1 MFSKILIANRG
12 EIALRV
18 IRACREMGFRTVA
31 VYSDADRTALHV
43 RMADEAYRIGPS
55 PSVESYLRVDRLLEV
70 ARRVRAEAIHPGYG
84 FLAENPIFAEAC
96 EETGII
102 FIGPS
107 SETLRLSGSKTASR
121 RLAKEVGVPIVPGT
135 ERDLSD
141 EEILKLA
148 PEIGFPLAV
157 KAAAGGGGKG
167 MRIVQEPSGLPSA
180 IRAARSEAQS
190 SFGDPAIYLERYLSR
205 PRHVEM
211 QILADA
217 TGSTLYLGERE
228 CSLQRRHQKVV
239 EEAPSPFMTSEL
251 RRRMGEAAVKLAKG
265 CNYRNA
271 GTVEFLVD
279 AERNFYFLEINARLQ
294 VEHPVTEL
302 TTGIDL
308 VKAQIRIAA
317 GESLSLRQEEI
328 RFNGHA
334 IESRI
339 YAEDPDNN
347 FAPSPGR
354 ITLYRPPGGPGIR
367 DDTGVYEG
375 FEVPIYYDPLISK
388 LIAWGRD
395 RTEAIERMR
404 RALQEYVIAGIKTN
418 IPFLQ
423 QVMADPRFLVGAID
437 TTLVDTLLQEGRGGE
452 IRHREVAVIAAAI
465 HAYLQERGQ
474 GLPAPTPGTVAISP
488 WKLAAR
494 QEGVRRR

>member
-1 MFSKILIANRG
+1 MFQKILIANRG
-12 EIALRV
+12 EIALRI
-18 IRACREMGFRTVA
+18 IRACREMGIRTVA
-31 VYSDADRTALHV
+31 VYSDADRTALYV
-43 RMADEAYRIGPS
+43 RMADEAYWIGPS
-55 PSVESYLRVDRLLEV
+55 PSAESYLKVARILEV
-70 ARRVRAEAIHPGYG
+70 ARRSQAEAIHPGYG
-84 FLAENPIFAEAC
+84 FLSENPAFAEVC
-96 EETGII
+96 EEAGIT

-121 RLAKEVGVPIVPGT
+121 RLAKQVGVSIVPGT
-135 ERDLSD
+135 DRDLSD
-141 EEILKLA
+141 EEVLKLA

-167 MRIVQEPSGLPSA
+167 MRIVQEPSELPSA
-180 IRAARSEAQS
+180 IRAARSEGQS

-205 PRHVEM
+205 PRHIEIQV
-211 QILADA
+211 LADA
-217 TGSTLYLGERE
+217 AGSTLYLGERE

-239 EEAPSPFMTSEL
+239 EEAPSPFMTPEL
-251 RRRMGEAAVKLAKG
+251 RRKMGEAAVKLAKG
-265 CNYRNA
+265 CGYRNA

-317 GESLSLRQEEI
+317 GESLPFKQEEI

-334 IESRI
+334 IECRI
-339 YAEDPDNN
+339 YAEDPASN

-395 RTEAIERMR
+395 RAEAIERMR

-423 QVMADPRFLVGAID
+423 QVMMDPRFLAGAMD
-437 TTLVDTLLQEGRGGE
+437 TTLVDALLKEGRRGE
-452 IRHREVAVIAAAI
+452 VRHRDVAVVAAAI
-465 HAYLQERGQ
+465 HAYLQEKGRK
-474 GLPAPTPGTVAISP
+474 LPPPTPGGGAVSP